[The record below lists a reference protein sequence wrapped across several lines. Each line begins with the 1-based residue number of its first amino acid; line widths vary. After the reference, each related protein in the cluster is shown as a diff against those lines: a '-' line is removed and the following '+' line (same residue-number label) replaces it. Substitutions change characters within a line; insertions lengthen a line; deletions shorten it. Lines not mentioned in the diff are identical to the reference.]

1 MIEHLAAL
9 QVAIPLIAAPASILL
24 RRPSWM
30 RLFAVVVTW
39 SCFAMSLGL
48 LVQVVESGTISYALG
63 GWAAPWGIEYRVD
76 LLNGFVLML
85 ISGIA
90 SVILPIGYG
99 AVGDE
104 AEGGRDY
111 LFYPAFLL
119 CLTGLLGVTITGDI
133 FNVFVFL
140 EIASLSSYTLISL
153 GRDRRAL
160 KAAFSYLTV
169 GTIGGVFILI
179 AISFLYQMTGTLN
192 IADLAERLPAVL
204 DTKTA
209 RVAFAFMCVG
219 ISIKLALFPLHQW
232 LPNAYAFAPTLVSA
246 FLAATATKVAFY
258 LLVRVIFG
266 VFGAAY
272 VFDTLGLSRLLI
284 PLSFAAAFVGS
295 IAAIYQTDLKRLLA
309 YSSIAQIGY
318 LTLGLSMANENGL
331 TGSIIHIFNHGIIKA
346 GLFLVVASIIARE
359 GSSRIEDLAGLARR
373 MPLTFAAFVVGG
385 LGLIGVPGTAGFVSK
400 WYLLLG
406 AIERGWMGVAVLL
419 LLSSLLAAVYVWRIV
434 EIAWFR
440 ESPSGATAREA
451 PASLLIPT
459 WILAAATL
467 YFGFFTEWTVGIGR
481 AAAQALLAAGP

>member
-99 AVGDE
+99 TVGDE
-104 AEGGRDY
+104 AEGGRAS

-266 VFGAAY
+266 VFGAVY
-272 VFDTLGLSRLLI
+272 VFETLGLSRLLI

-318 LTLGLSMANENGL
+318 LTLGLSMANESGL
-331 TGSIIHIFNHGIIKA
+331 TGAIVHIFNHGIIKA

-359 GSSRIEDLAGLARR
+359 GSSRIEDLAGIAHR
-373 MPLTFAAFVVGG
+373 MPWTFAAFVVGG

-400 WYLLLG
+400 WYLVLG

>member
-99 AVGDE
+99 TVGDE
-104 AEGGRDY
+104 AEGGRDS

-192 IADLAERLPAVL
+192 IVDLAERLPAVL

-266 VFGAAY
+266 VFGAVY
-272 VFDTLGLSRLLI
+272 VFETLGLSRLLI

-318 LTLGLSMANENGL
+318 LTLGLSMANESGL
-331 TGSIIHIFNHGIIKA
+331 TGAIVHIFNHGIIKA

-359 GSSRIEDLAGLARR
+359 GSSRIEDLAGIAHR

>member
-48 LVQVVESGTISYALG
+48 LVQVVDSGTISYALG

-76 LLNGFVLML
+76 LLNGFVLVL
-85 ISGIA
+85 ISAIA

-104 AEGGRDY
+104 AKGGRDY

-160 KAAFSYLTV
+160 KAAFSYLVV

-219 ISIKLALFPLHQW
+219 ISIKLALF
-232 LPNAYAFAPTLVSA
+232 
-246 FLAATATKVAFY
+246 K
-258 LLVRVIFG
+258 
-266 VFGAAY
+266 
-272 VFDTLGLSRLLI
+272 D
-284 PLSFAAAFVGS
+284 
-295 IAAIYQTDLKRLLA
+295 
-309 YSSIAQIGY
+309 
-318 LTLGLSMANENGL
+318 SM
-331 TGSIIHIFNHGIIKA
+331 
-346 GLFLVVASIIARE
+346 
-359 GSSRIEDLAGLARR
+359 RR
-373 MPLTFAAFVVGG
+373 
-385 LGLIGVPGTAGFVSK
+385 
-400 WYLLLG
+400 
-406 AIERGWMGVAVLL
+406 R
-419 LLSSLLAAVYVWRIV
+419 
-434 EIAWFR
+434 
-440 ESPSGATAREA
+440 
-451 PASLLIPT
+451 
-459 WILAAATL
+459 
-467 YFGFFTEWTVGIGR
+467 
-481 AAAQALLAAGP
+481 

>member
-1 MIEHLAAL
+1 MNEHLAAL

-30 RLFAVVVTW
+30 RSFTVAVTW
-39 SCFAMSLGL
+39 GCFVMSLGL
-48 LVQVVESGTISYALG
+48 LIQVVRFGTISYALG

-85 ISGIA
+85 VSGIA
-90 SVILPIGYG
+90 SAVLPIGYG

-104 AEGGRDY
+104 TDRGRNY

-140 EIASLSSYTLISL
+140 EIASLASYTLISL

-160 KAAFSYLTV
+160 RAAFSYLIV

-192 IADLAERLPAVL
+192 IADLGERLPAVL
-204 DTKTA
+204 DTRTA
-209 RVAFAFMCVG
+209 RVAFAFLCVG
-219 ISIKLALFPLHQW
+219 LSIKLALFPLHQW
-232 LPNAYAFAPTLVSA
+232 LPNAYAYAPTLVSA

-272 VFDTLGLSRLLI
+272 VFDTLGFSRLLI
-284 PLSFAAAFVGS
+284 PLSLAATLVGS

-318 LTLGLSMANENGL
+318 LTLGLSMANANGL
-331 TGSIIHIFNHGIIKA
+331 TGSIVHVFNHGIIKA
-346 GLFLVVASIIARE
+346 GLFLVVAGIICRE
-359 GSSRIEDLAGLARR
+359 GSSRIEDLAGLAHR

-419 LLSSLLAAVYVWRIV
+419 LLSSLLAAVYVWRVV
-434 EIAWFR
+434 EVAWFR
-440 ESPSGATAREA
+440 DPPAGAVSREA
-451 PASLLIPT
+451 PASLLIPS

-467 YFGFFTEWTVGIGR
+467 YFGFFTDWTAGIGR
-481 AAAQALLAAGP
+481 AAAHALLSAGS

>member
-1 MIEHLAAL
+1 
-9 QVAIPLIAAPASILL
+9 
-24 RRPSWM
+24 
-30 RLFAVVVTW
+30 
-39 SCFAMSLGL
+39 
-48 LVQVVESGTISYALG
+48 
-63 GWAAPWGIEYRVD
+63 
-76 LLNGFVLML
+76 
-85 ISGIA
+85 
-90 SVILPIGYG
+90 
-99 AVGDE
+99 
-104 AEGGRDY
+104 
-111 LFYPAFLL
+111 
-119 CLTGLLGVTITGDI
+119 
-133 FNVFVFL
+133 
-140 EIASLSSYTLISL
+140 
-153 GRDRRAL
+153 
-160 KAAFSYLTV
+160 
-169 GTIGGVFILI
+169 
-179 AISFLYQMTGTLN
+179 
-192 IADLAERLPAVL
+192 
-204 DTKTA
+204 
-209 RVAFAFMCVG
+209 VG

-232 LPNAYAFAPTLVSA
+232 LHNAYAFAPTLVSA

-346 GLFLVVASIIARE
+346 GLFMVVASIIARE

-451 PASLLIPT
+451 PASLLIPS
-459 WILAAATL
+459 WILAGATL

>member
-1 MIEHLAAL
+1 MNEHLAAL

-30 RLFAVVVTW
+30 RSFTVAVTW
-39 SCFAMSLGL
+39 GCFAMSLGL
-48 LVQVVESGTISYALG
+48 LIQVVRFGTISYALG

-90 SVILPIGYG
+90 SAVLPIGYG

-104 AEGGRDY
+104 TDRGRNY

-140 EIASLSSYTLISL
+140 EIASLASYTLISL
-153 GRDRRAL
+153 GRDRRSL
-160 KAAFSYLTV
+160 RAAFSYLVV
-169 GTIGGVFILI
+169 GTIGGMFILI

-192 IADLAERLPAVL
+192 IADLGERLPAVL
-204 DTKTA
+204 DSKTA
-209 RVAFAFMCVG
+209 RVAFAFLCVG
-219 ISIKLALFPLHQW
+219 LSIKLALFPLHQW
-232 LPNAYAFAPTLVSA
+232 LPNAYAYAPTLVSA
-246 FLAATATKVAFY
+246 FLSATATKVAFY

-284 PLSFAAAFVGS
+284 PLSLAAALIGS

-318 LTLGLSMANENGL
+318 LTLGLSMANANGL
-331 TGSIIHIFNHGIIKA
+331 TGSIVHVFNHGIIKA
-346 GLFLVVASIIARE
+346 GLFLVVAGIICRE
-359 GSSRIEDLAGLARR
+359 GSSRIEDLAGLAHR

-419 LLSSLLAAVYVWRIV
+419 LLSSLLTAVYVWRVV
-434 EIAWFR
+434 EVAWFR
-440 ESPSGATAREA
+440 DPPAGAVSREA
-451 PASLLIPT
+451 PASLLIPS

-467 YFGFFTEWTVGIGR
+467 YFGFFTDWTAGIGR
-481 AAAQALLAAGP
+481 AAAHALRSAGP